1 MAKRYIDATASRKVE
16 LAVNELGSLSVPPCI
31 AVQYLS
37 KLVQGRFSPA
47 SVAAALDCEPACAAA
62 ILALAQRQAAGP
74 VRQRH
79 SVRLVLDRLDAN
91 DVRDALLR
99 TKVTAGFEIEF
110 ADQQLGG
117 PNRKDLILHSLAVAC
132 CARKIA
138 EASSGIDP
146 QLAWSAGLLHDIGKF
161 ALQDVMPK
169 SLAAIAR

>member
-47 SVAAALDCEPACAAA
+47 SL
-62 ILALAQRQAAGP
+62 AAGP

-146 QLAWSAGLLHDIGKF
+146 QLAWSAG
-161 ALQDVMPK
+161 
-169 SLAAIAR
+169 